1 MISRLLWWSALL
13 VFIAIFVFIGAL
25 FLTPDF
31 TYVCTDHLLGCIADG
46 YDLPT
51 WQRLTHTLV
60 CTYHNV
66 ICVLGG
72 LFV

>member
-1 MISRLLWWSALL
+1 MISRLLWWTALL

-25 FLTPDF
+25 FLTPSF
-31 TYVCTDHLLGCIADG
+31 THECTDYLLACVEDA

-51 WQRLTHTLV
+51 MQRLMQTFV
-60 CTYHNV
+60 CTYQNV
-66 ICVLGG
+66 VCVLKG